1 MTDSLDK
8 RNRGLQL
15 ETIGVSKV
23 SIFHSLI
30 TGRRTELQ
38 LSLMSMEDAE
48 EPDQTQPFLPEYKRV
63 VVCLPKPHM
72 FNNDYH
78 SVYVRYGIPVFI
90 IATFS
95 LLIASDIGVG
105 ASAHV
110 EMSTNGNVI
119 STSTNLEISVFTSIG
134 RLWEHQAVSRQR
146 FTRVSFASE
155 DLTAYQFPISVVDST
170 TSSLSSM
177 HWQS

>member
-1 MTDSLDK
+1 
-8 RNRGLQL
+8 
-15 ETIGVSKV
+15 
-23 SIFHSLI
+23 
-30 TGRRTELQ
+30 
-38 LSLMSMEDAE
+38 MSMEEHTTSSLDVDAE
-48 EPDQTQPFLPEYKRV
+48 EPDQTQPFLPEYER

-95 LLIASDIGVG
+95 LLMASDIGVG

-146 FTRVSFASE
+146 FTRVSFAS
-155 DLTAYQFPISVVDST
+155 
-170 TSSLSSM
+170 
-177 HWQS
+177 